1 MLQANKSRNEIA
13 DIFSHRLRR
22 LAREYM
28 ENIWNLSPY
37 SFFSHCNSD
46 RSGSEK
52 VLIDPAKHQ
61 IKFLFASSNLPTSA
75 AHESHLVK
83 SEKSRPQKQCE
94 S

>member
-1 MLQANKSRNEIA
+1 MKLLTFFHTVFVGWRVSIWR
-13 DIFSHRLRR
+13 IFETSVLTV
-22 LAREYM
+22 
-28 ENIWNLSPY
+28 
-37 SFFSHCNSD
+37 FFIHCNSD

-61 IKFLFASSNLPTSA
+61 IKFLFASKNLPTSV